1 MTDSIKAYIESLE
14 TDTAHTESEWR
25 EIIEAE
31 RADFEKQDERFAR
44 LTEAEI
50 DEILE
55 QLDID
60 GYILTKTQQALLES
74 GDNMHYCKPFL
85 SSDKKSGYWLY
96 ECSVTMVMIDGHR
109 EYVDGNADAIYQ
121 NLVKL
126 AKAILS
132 ECPDNIVTYNVTDI
146 CTLLAES
153 GAVSERGCASCP
165 EFKDCDAMEDAPI

>member
-1 MTDSIKAYIESLE
+1 MTDSIRAYIESLE
-14 TDTAHTESEWR
+14 TETAHIESEWR

-31 RADFEKQDERFAR
+31 QADYERQDERFTR
-44 LTEAEI
+44 LTETEI
-50 DEILE
+50 NEILA

-60 GYILTKTQQALLES
+60 GYILTKTQQALLAS

-85 SSDKKSGYWLY
+85 SDDKKSGYWLY

-109 EYVDGNADAIYQ
+109 EYVDGNPAAIHQ

-132 ECPDNIVTYNVTDI
+132 DYPDNIDTYNVDDI
-146 CTLLAES
+146 CALLTER
-153 GAVSERGCASCP
+153 GTVSERGCAHCP
-165 EFKDCDAMEDAPI
+165 EFKDCDATEDAPI